1 MQLRPKPKRRPC
13 RVKKTTSLIST
24 PTLSLFNCLHR
35 LTARP
40 VEEGPRST
48 AAPCWEMTTARSSA
62 LDPLHIAETRERP
75 GALPYASKQPWLE
88 RGFATDRSPHTI
100 LALPHRCHPIAG
112 RLRRYRTPPP
122 RATTAPPPCTAVTHS
137 LVTSPFASCAPTH
150 TSYAHPSLCIP
161 SEPTRVGR
169 AAADSTLCCWGQT
182 CRCCCCRCCM
192 ACKGLVCANQES
204 QAVQQQRSWGLYC
217 ARKQARP
224 GPIRP
229 CSHPGRLHPGRHRR
243 RSSEGCSSEGSRPSL
258 SRPPGASLRSRAPR
272 RPGCGGICAAT
283 RKSHNMPH
291 CNWRRNRLRMG
302 FPLRMAS

>member
-1 MQLRPKPKRRPC
+1 M
-13 RVKKTTSLIST
+13 
-24 PTLSLFNCLHR
+24 
-35 LTARP
+35 
-40 VEEGPRST
+40 
-48 AAPCWEMTTARSSA
+48 
-62 LDPLHIAETRERP
+62 
-75 GALPYASKQPWLE
+75 
-88 RGFATDRSPHTI
+88 
-100 LALPHRCHPIAG
+100 
-112 RLRRYRTPPP
+112 
-122 RATTAPPPCTAVTHS
+122 
-137 LVTSPFASCAPTH
+137 VTSPFASCAPTH

-161 SEPTRVGR
+161 SEPTRVAR

-229 CSHPGRLHPGRHRR
+229 CSHPGRLHPGMHRLKAKQYDAINTRAGPQKWGPRGRGAGGSPGAGGRGRRQGGRGAGGSPGGSPGAGACR

-283 RKSHNMPH
+283 RKSHNMPATLGR
-291 CNWRRNRLRMG
+291 WT
-302 FPLRMAS
+302 PVI